1 MRALGEKTEM
11 RNLKSHLREMERSL
25 LGRELCRV
33 PVPCEERLMETWIL
47 ENLSLIVLC
56 ITVHLSVTSFLFPN
70 IFLFSFENLDK
81 SDSMNF
87 SVVFYS
93 YVNFIEGL
101 ISIEFHKHL
110 SFFQV
115 THSSFRNYVNVHLSK
130 VGHLKIMTSNFT

>member
-1 MRALGEKTEM
+1 MRAFRREDRDEK
-11 RNLKSHLREMERSL
+11 LKITPQGDGKKPARQRVVLSACSLR
-25 LGRELCRV
+25 G
-33 PVPCEERLMETWIL
+33 RLMETWIL

-56 ITVHLSVTSFLFPN
+56 ITVHLSVTSFSYSPIFFYFP
-70 IFLFSFENLDK
+70 LRTWMK

-115 THSSFRNYVNVHLSK
+115 THSSFRNYVNVHLSNWD
-130 VGHLKIMTSNFT
+130 T